1 MNPESINSPSTEQQD
16 SAEVRQQV
24 AEVRQQTDDQQ
35 HPSDQQSD
43 RKSGPDQKSN
53 QKSDIVNPA
62 EDLVYKG
69 GYTVDPVTLL
79 GNPAVAPQTLSDARD
94 LRADIFQDA
103 EESTPDEA

>member
-24 AEVRQQTDDQQ
+24 GEV
-35 HPSDQQSD
+35 SQQSD
-43 RKSGPDQKSN
+43 N
-53 QKSDIVNPA
+53 QPHQSDIVNPA

-69 GYTVDPVTLL
+69 GYAVDPVTLL

-94 LRADIFQDA
+94 LRPDIFQEV
-103 EESTPDEA
+103 EESTPEEQ